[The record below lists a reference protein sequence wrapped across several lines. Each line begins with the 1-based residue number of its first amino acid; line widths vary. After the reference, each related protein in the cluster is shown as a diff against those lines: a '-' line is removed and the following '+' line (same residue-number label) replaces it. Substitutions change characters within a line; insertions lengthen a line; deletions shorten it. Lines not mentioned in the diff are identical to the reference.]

1 MDEKMPSFI
10 IPAMREGGEGLNQ
23 RSVARNNIAV
33 AVAVADTVRSSL
45 GPRGMDKMVVSQGGE
60 AVISNDGFT
69 ILREMQV
76 EHPVAKM
83 MVDIARTQDEEC
95 GDGTTSAV
103 IIAGELLKKAEALLD
118 QNLHPTVITNGFRLA
133 RREANKILQEMAE
146 KISPGEPDILKRIA
160 VTAINS
166 KAVAPYKEKIAEA
179 AVKAIRAVAET
190 RGSRYVADINNIKI
204 EAKPGQAVT
213 DLEFLEGI
221 ILDRQRLNQRMP
233 RKVEDA
239 DIALIDCPL
248 EIKRIDSQ
256 ARIEIRDPEQ
266 LKEFQKEEQLTL
278 KGMVEKLVGIG
289 ATVLFCQKGIDDLV
303 EHHLTKAQVLAV
315 KRIPMNEMEMLAKA
329 TGGKIVSDLDDLEK
343 ASLGRAGVVEER
355 KIGDYYLT
363 FISGCKNSQAVSI
376 LLRGGTEQVVEE
388 TARSLEDALKVVSLA
403 MDEGM
408 VLPGGGAPEIE
419 VALRLREYAA
429 TVGGR
434 EQLAVEAFADAV
446 EVIPWTLA
454 ENAGLDSLEIVMKL
468 RATPAKGKRNKAL
481 GLDIPSGKIKDMSRE
496 KILEPLKLKQQALD
510 LATEVASLILR
521 IDDMIVVKRKRAT
534 TQQESQD

>member
-1 MDEKMPSFI
+1 MDDKLPGIFL
-10 IPAMREGGEGLNQ
+10 PAIKEAGEGLNHKN
-23 RSVARNNIAV
+23 VARGNIAV
-33 AVAVADTVRSSL
+33 AVSVADAVRSTL

-60 AVISNDGFT
+60 AVVSNDGFT
-69 ILREMQV
+69 ILKEMRV

-83 MVDIARTQDEEC
+83 MVEIARTQDEEC

-103 IIAGELLKKAEALLD
+103 IIAGELLKRAEALLD

-133 RREANKILQEMAE
+133 RKQANKVLRDMAQ
-146 KISPGEPDILKRIA
+146 KVSPGQTDVLKRVA
-160 VTAINS
+160 VTSINS
-166 KAVAPYKEKIAEA
+166 KSVAPYKDKIAEA
-179 AVKAIRAVAET
+179 AVGAIQAVAET
-190 RGSRYVADINNIKI
+190 RGSRNFADINNIKI
-204 EAKPGQAVT
+204 EAKPGRAVT
-213 DLEFLEGI
+213 DLEYLEGI

-233 RKVEDA
+233 RRVERA

-248 EIKRIDSQ
+248 EIKKIDNQ

-266 LKEFQKEEQLTL
+266 LKEFMKEEQRTL
-278 KGMVEKLVGIG
+278 KGMVEKLVDVG
-289 ATVLFCQKGIDDLV
+289 ARVLFCQKGIDDLV
-303 EHHLTKAQVLAV
+303 EHYLTKAQVLAV
-315 KRIPMNEMEMLAKA
+315 KRIPMNEMEMLARA

-343 ASLGRAGVVEER
+343 SSLGRAGVVEER

-363 FISGCKNSQAVSI
+363 FVSGCKDSRAVSI

-434 EQLAVEAFADAV
+434 EQLAVEAFAEAV

-454 ENAGLDSLEIVMKL
+454 ENAGLDSLDILMKL
-468 RATPAKGKRNKAL
+468 RSDPVKGKRNKTL
-481 GLDIPSGKIKDMSRE
+481 GLDIPSGKIKDMSLT
-496 KILEPLKLKQQALD
+496 KVLEPLKVKQQALD

-521 IDDMIVVKRKRAT
+521 IDDMIVVKRKKT
-534 TQQESQD
+534 TPQQEGQD

>member
-534 TQQESQD
+534 TQQEPQD

>member
-1 MDEKMPSFI
+1 MDEKMQGFI
-10 IPAMREGGEGLNQ
+10 LPAMREGGEGLSQ
-23 RSVARNNIAV
+23 RGVARNNIAV
-33 AVAVADTVRSSL
+33 AVAVADAVRSTL

-76 EHPVAKM
+76 EHPIAKM

-103 IIAGELLKKAEALLD
+103 IIAGELLKRAEALLD

-133 RREANKILQEMAE
+133 RRQADKILQEMAE
-146 KISPGEPDILKRIA
+146 EISPGEPDILKRIA

-166 KAVAPYKEKIAEA
+166 KSVAPYKEKIAD
-179 AVKAIRAVAET
+179 AVVRAIRAVAEA

-204 EAKPGQAVT
+204 EAKPGRAVT

-221 ILDRQRLNQRMP
+221 ILDRQRLNRRMP

-266 LKEFQKEEQLTL
+266 LKDFQKEELRTL
-278 KGMVEKLVGIG
+278 KGMVEKIVGVG
-289 ATVLFCQKGIDDLV
+289 AQVLFCQKGIDDLV

-329 TGGKIVSDLDDLEK
+329 TGGKIISDLDDLEK
-343 ASLGRAGVVEER
+343 DSLGRAGVVEER

-434 EQLAVEAFADAV
+434 EQLAVEAFAEAV

-454 ENAGLDSLEIVMKL
+454 ENAGLDSLDIVMKL

-521 IDDMIVVKRKRAT
+521 IDDMIVVKRKRAAA
-534 TQQESQD
+534 QQESLD